1 MSQWSTYRPEDFL
14 LFAPRTYWRLFELH
28 NEAWWPLPLLMP
40 PLVLLLLVLALR
52 GRVLPVLLALALVWA
67 FVGWAFVSGRYA
79 AINWAAGYAV
89 PLFALQA
96 AGLAYAAFRAPHIAI
111 GRMSPAH
118 WTAGVLIIV
127 ALVVYPLLAPLQGR
141 PWLAAEIVGLAPDPT
156 AIASIGL
163 LMLLRS
169 PLAAWLRVVPSLWCM
184 LAALTLW
191 TMGSMQGWLPLG
203 ALAIALYAGR
213 PTR

>member
-1 MSQWSTYRPEDFL
+1 MSEWWTYRPEDLL

-40 PLVLLLLVLALR
+40 AVFLLLLVLALR
-52 GRVLPVLLALALVWA
+52 GRAKLVLLAVALVWA

-96 AGLAYAAFRAPHIAI
+96 AGLAYAAFRADLLQLDL
-111 GRMSPAH
+111 GGVRR
-118 WTAGVLIIV
+118 WVAG
-127 ALVVYPLLAPLQGR
+127 ALAALAVVVYPLLAPLQGR
-141 PWLAAEIVGLAPDPT
+141 PWAAAEIVGLAPDPT
-156 AIASIGL
+156 TLATLAL
-163 LMLLRS
+163 LTLARG
-169 PLAAWLRVVPSLWCM
+169 PLARWLLVVPALWCL

-191 TMGSMQGWLPLG
+191 TMGSAQGWLPLV
-203 ALAIALYAGR
+203 AVPIALHAAR
-213 PTR
+213 SAR